1 MRRGDYYPSVGGN
14 RNDND
19 GDHFLTGRMR
29 KEEDDDDDD
38 DDDDD
43 RPGGGSSCRSH
54 IVSIRSTNIAG
65 MIGDNDGGVEGGDGN
80 GGSSSSEIRVDFGN
94 EACFVVV
101 TGER

>member
-1 MRRGDYYPSVGGN
+1 MRRGDYYPSVGGM
-14 RNDND
+14 DD

-29 KEEDDDDDD
+29 KEENDDDD

-43 RPGGGSSCRSH
+43 RPVGGSSCRSH

-65 MIGDNDGGVEGGDGN
+65 MIGDNDDGGVEGGGDGN

-94 EACFVVV
+94 EACFVAV